1 MRVFLFNFV
10 KNYDYKGFFDKELNT
25 RQVTNFP
32 PFTTIVRVLVTNE
45 TEEKSLNCTKKIYD
59 CLKDLK
65 AEYFKEFVYMQAMK
79 SPINKIQNKYRYQI
93 VLRIKRQF
101 ESEILGK
108 IYQIVDNNKQGN
120 SVFVEINP
128 QNMS

>member
-1 MRVFLFNFV
+1 MH
-10 KNYDYKGFFDKELNT
+10 K
-25 RQVTNFP
+25 
-32 PFTTIVRVLVTNE
+32 
-45 TEEKSLNCTKKIYD
+45 
-59 CLKDLK
+59 KDLK

>member
-1 MRVFLFNFV
+1 MFNFV
-10 KNYDYKGFFDKELNT
+10 KNYDYKGFFEKELNT

-32 PFTTIVRVLVTNE
+32 PFTTIIRVLVTNE
-45 TEEKSLNCTKKIYD
+45 VEEKSLNCTKKIYD
-59 CLKDLK
+59 NLKELK
-65 AEYFKEFVYMQAMK
+65 LEYDREFVYLQAMK

-93 VLRIKRQF
+93 VLRIKRSF
-101 ESEILGK
+101 ESEIVGK
-108 IYQIVDNNKQGN
+108 IYKIVDNNKQGN

>member
-1 MRVFLFNFV
+1 M
-10 KNYDYKGFFDKELNT
+10 
-25 RQVTNFP
+25 TNFP

-65 AEYFKEFVYMQAMK
+65 AEYLKEFVYMQAMK

-108 IYQIVDNNKQGN
+108 IYQIADNNKQGN

>member
-1 MRVFLFNFV
+1 
-10 KNYDYKGFFDKELNT
+10 
-25 RQVTNFP
+25 
-32 PFTTIVRVLVTNE
+32 
-45 TEEKSLNCTKKIYD
+45 
-59 CLKDLK
+59 
-65 AEYFKEFVYMQAMK
+65 MQAMK

-108 IYQIVDNNKQGN
+108 IYQIADNNKQGN

>member
-1 MRVFLFNFV
+1 
-10 KNYDYKGFFDKELNT
+10 
-25 RQVTNFP
+25 
-32 PFTTIVRVLVTNE
+32 
-45 TEEKSLNCTKKIYD
+45 
-59 CLKDLK
+59 
-65 AEYFKEFVYMQAMK
+65 MQAMK